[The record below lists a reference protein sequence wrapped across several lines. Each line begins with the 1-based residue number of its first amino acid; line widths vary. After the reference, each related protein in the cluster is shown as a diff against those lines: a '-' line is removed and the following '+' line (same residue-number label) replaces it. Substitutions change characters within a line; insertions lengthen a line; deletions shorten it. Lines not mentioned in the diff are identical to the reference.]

1 MTRKLLLVLIV
12 AALIVGVGYSYWPE
26 IRAMVTGENENAA
39 LASSNG
45 RIEAVEIDIASKTA
59 GRLQD
64 VYVREGDYVAA
75 GEKLAK
81 MDTATLEAQLR
92 EAEAQLRSAE
102 IGIETANSQVTQ
114 RQAEKE
120 AAEATVAQQEATLE
134 AAEKRLTRSQTLQE
148 RGTGSVQQYDDDKAA
163 FEGAKAALAAA
174 KAKVAAAD
182 AALGYARS
190 GVVTAEAQ
198 VDAMRATVERIK
210 TDLDDSTLTSPRIGR
225 VQYRIAEPGEVV
237 NAGSAIL
244 NLVDLSDVYMTFF
257 LPTLQAGRV
266 ALGAEAR
273 IVLDA
278 APQYVIPAT
287 ISYVADVAQFTPK
300 TVETAEERQKLMF
313 RIKAQI
319 PTDLLKEHIRY
330 VKTGLPG
337 MAYVKIDGSAEW
349 PDNLKVNLP
358 QKGAPEPEPGG
369 AMTGAE

>member
-1 MTRKLLLVLIV
+1 
-12 AALIVGVGYSYWPE
+12 
-26 IRAMVTGENENAA
+26 MVTGGNENAA
-39 LASSNG
+39 IASSNG

-59 GRLQD
+59 GRLQE

-81 MDTATLEAQLR
+81 MDTASLAAQLR
-92 EAEAQLRSAE
+92 EAQAQLRSAE

-134 AAEKRLTRSQTLQE
+134 GAEKRLTRSQTLQE

-163 FEGAKAALAAA
+163 YEGAKAALAAA

-190 GVVTAEAQ
+190 GVVKAEAQ

-210 TDLDDSTLTSPRIGR
+210 TDLDDSTLTSPRMGR

-300 TVETAEERQKLMF
+300 TVETVEERQKLMF

-319 PTDLLKEHIRY
+319 PAELLKEHIRY

-337 MAYVKIDGSAEW
+337 MAYVKTDGSADW
-349 PDNLKVNLP
+349 PDDLKVNVP
-358 QKGAPEPEPGG
+358 KKGAPEPEPGG
-369 AMTGAE
+369 ALTGAE

>member
-1 MTRKLLLVLIV
+1 MPRKLLLVLIV
-12 AALIVGVGYSYWPE
+12 AALLVGVGYSYWPK
-26 IRAMVTGENENAA
+26 IKAMVTGGNENAA
-39 LASSNG
+39 IASSNG

-59 GRLQD
+59 GRLQE

-81 MDTATLEAQLR
+81 MDTASLAAQLR
-92 EAEAQLRSAE
+92 EAQAQLRSAE

-134 AAEKRLTRSQTLQE
+134 GAEKRLTRSQTLQE

-163 FEGAKAALAAA
+163 YEGAKAALAAA

-190 GVVTAEAQ
+190 GVVKAEAQ

-210 TDLDDSTLTSPRIGR
+210 TDLDDSTLTSPRMGR

-300 TVETAEERQKLMF
+300 TVETVEERQKLMF

-319 PTDLLKEHIRY
+319 PAELLKEHIRY

-337 MAYVKIDGSAEW
+337 MAYVKTDGSADW
-349 PDNLKVNLP
+349 PDDLKVNVP
-358 QKGAPEPEPGG
+358 KKGAPEPEPGG
-369 AMTGAE
+369 ALTGAE